1 MIWEVE
7 QIRGGRWHR
16 PGHHDETVILWSK
29 SSIPAVRSSISSLK
43 QTILKLYYTGCRTS
57 KMALEMG
64 TFTFINAVKCLRKSD
79 FILIK
84 VHSWRFTHFLFFFFF
99 KVTIQTIKNYF
110 FWYNSIYTLE
120 MFMKQLLWSVSA
132 HDAMPVK
139 IIIRRCFIALQC
151 VFDCLHKL
159 LCYQLLEVTDMI
171 SSKLLNMQS
180 VWDSAF

>member
-110 FWYNSIYTLE
+110 FLVQLNLYTGNVYEAAPVISLSPWCNACEDYNQEVFYCFTVCVRLFTQVAMLPAS
-120 MFMKQLLWSVSA
+120 WS
-132 HDAMPVK
+132 HRYD
-139 IIIRRCFIALQC
+139 IQ
-151 VFDCLHKL
+151 
-159 LCYQLLEVTDMI
+159 
-171 SSKLLNMQS
+171 
-180 VWDSAF
+180 